1 MAIVTKFH
9 GVYYGVAPM
18 IVEPEDRVDTGLHRA
33 SGGIDLIEA
42 VDGLRADCGR
52 RGFRIL
58 TKRSRGCGSGFR
70 SFGLRTSAG
79 LAKPG
84 GGL

>member
-33 SGGIDLIEA
+33 SGGIDLGVATLE
-42 VDGLRADCGR
+42 R
-52 RGFRIL
+52 
-58 TKRSRGCGSGFR
+58 
-70 SFGLRTSAG
+70 RTSTQKINKLERERPVSAI
-79 LAKPG
+79 A
-84 GGL
+84 